1 MIKKRY
7 TISAFVF
14 TILILIC
21 VKFTNQLIT
30 ISASTK
36 STTIALNMTSTY
48 LTKGESTT
56 LKITGT
62 PKKIIWTST
71 NKNIAVVTSAG
82 KVTAVGYG
90 NAYINATVNN
100 KDYKCKITVVN
111 PAKIT
116 FQPTYT
122 TVFVNGDEI
131 SLNPVSNLYS
141 ASDIKKMGISYKV
154 TGNTTVKINNTGMV
168 TADSAGDFKV
178 VASVHGKKIK
188 TIDMKAVTYDG
199 FVVPDLWL
207 ETNIEEYVGFAKD
220 ILPLM
225 KDVEIISTNNE
236 IAVAE
241 KSYHIDL
248 NSNYKRCEGIYV
260 KGIKEGTCY
269 IKVTVAGITK
279 ELKVV
284 VGDGYEKLDP
294 VGAVKSNDLSG
305 YTGKAL
311 DTLTA
316 VRKFLDDNN
325 LFSST
330 LSDKEKVTLIQ
341 TYLNSTYSGKFVDDT
356 YKDLI
361 SGVIMTG
368 SGVCASYAETFSFL
382 CDIIGIEVYYCI
394 GSADNG
400 SGYGFAGHAWNKAKI
415 DGTWYYIDTYWNA
428 GLKSFKY
435 FLSEKLW
442 ADHRLI
448 EEGYFFVIMN
458 SGVPPYSNSLE

>member
-1 MIKKRY
+1 MMKKQYIIKAFVL
-7 TISAFVF
+7 TILFLIGVISASQSF
-14 TILILIC
+14 TA
-21 VKFTNQLIT
+21 
-30 ISASTK
+30 SASTK
-36 STTIALNMTSTY
+36 STTITLNTTNTY
-48 LTKGESTT
+48 LIKGESTT

-62 PKKIIWTST
+62 SKKITWTST
-71 NKNIAVVTSAG
+71 NKNIATVTSTG
-82 KVTAVGYG
+82 KVTAAGYG
-90 NAYINATVNN
+90 STYIKATVNN
-100 KDYKCKITVVN
+100 KVYNCKVTVIN
-111 PAKIT
+111 PAEIA
-116 FQPTYT
+116 FEPAYT
-122 TVFVNGDEI
+122 TVFVNGAAV

-141 ASDIKKMGISYKV
+141 VADIKKIGIRYKV
-154 TGNTTVKINNTGMV
+154 TGNSTVKINGAGMV
-168 TADSAGDFKV
+168 TAATPGDFKII
-178 VASVHGKKIK
+178 ASIHGKMIK

-199 FVVPDLWL
+199 FTVPDLWL
-207 ETNIEEYVGFAKD
+207 ETNIEEYVGFEND

-225 KDVEIISTNNE
+225 KDVEIISTNNG

-294 VGAVKSNDLSG
+294 VDAVKNNDLSG
-305 YTGKAL
+305 YTGKEL
-311 DTLTA
+311 TTLTT

-330 LSDKEKVTLIQ
+330 LSDREKVTIIQ
-341 TYLNSTYSGKFVDDT
+341 TYLNSTYSGKFIDDT

-361 SGVIMTG
+361 SGVIMAG

-394 GSADNG
+394 GSADNR
-400 SGYGFAGHAWNKAKI
+400 SGNGFAGHAWNKVKV
-415 DGTWYYIDTYWNA
+415 DGTWYYIDPYWNA
-428 GLKSFKY
+428 GLNSFKY
-435 FLSEKLW
+435 FLSESLW
-442 ADHRLI
+442 SDHRLI
-448 EEGYFFVIMN
+448 EEGYFSVTMY